1 MLIIDQMIKADEEV
15 FLKVKAL
22 IVSLHCAPKGA
33 EKSIL
38 SITVESIPLS
48 VTLTEVIRIES

>member
-22 IVSLHCAPKGA
+22 IVSLLCAPKGA

-38 SITVESIPLS
+38 SITVESISLS